1 MTYSAYVLDFK
12 YDVTMMT
19 VEEKITGQFLQSRQA
34 NEDTL
39 AILTDMIASA
49 ADMLIQCLL
58 NGNKILCCGNG
69 GSASASQHF
78 SSELLNRYE
87 MKRPALPAI
96 ALTTDTST
104 ITSISNDDDFRKIF
118 SRQIKA
124 FGQSGDVLVVLTTS
138 GESPSIIEAI
148 QAAQSRNLVV
158 LALSG
163 KDGGVLPEIMREE
176 DLELRVPSTSTARIQ
191 EIHLLITHCWCEL
204 IDDHLFGEL

>member
-1 MTYSAYVLDFK
+1 
-12 YDVTMMT
+12 MT
-19 VEEKITGQFLQSRQA
+19 VQEKITGQFLQNRQA
-34 NEDTL
+34 NEDAL
-39 AILTDMIASA
+39 VILSELIASA
-49 ADMLIQCLL
+49 ADMLIRCLL

-87 MKRPALPAI
+87 MQRPALPAI

-104 ITSISNDDDFRKIF
+104 ITSISNDDEFRKIF

-124 FGQSGDVLVVLTTS
+124 FGQSGDVLIVFTTS
-138 GESPSIIEAI
+138 GESPSIVEAI
-148 QAAQSRNLVV
+148 KAAQGRNLAV

-163 KDGGVLPEIMREE
+163 KDGGLLPDLIRDD

-204 IDDHLFGEL
+204 IDSHLFGEL